1 MNNRVTICQS
11 TTYEKLQKMHYFRPE
26 NFSFVQMALI
36 WGQNSNNSLQI
47 LVFLQ
52 NKHYLCGIN
61 QNCAIMELKIS
72 MNTVL
77 NFLHSMPLST
87 SNKRWLADHLYEEVK
102 AEEKAASMGKAKK
115 KLTEKEKDEL
125 FYSVAGAWKDDTIG
139 DEVLEAIRIGRQPA
153 GYERKIA
160 YLEEDE

>member
-1 MNNRVTICQS
+1 
-11 TTYEKLQKMHYFRPE
+11 
-26 NFSFVQMALI
+26 
-36 WGQNSNNSLQI
+36 
-47 LVFLQ
+47 
-52 NKHYLCGIN
+52 
-61 QNCAIMELKIS
+61 MELKIS

-102 AEEKAASMGKAKK
+102 AEEEAASMGKAKK

-160 YLEEDE
+160 YLEEDD